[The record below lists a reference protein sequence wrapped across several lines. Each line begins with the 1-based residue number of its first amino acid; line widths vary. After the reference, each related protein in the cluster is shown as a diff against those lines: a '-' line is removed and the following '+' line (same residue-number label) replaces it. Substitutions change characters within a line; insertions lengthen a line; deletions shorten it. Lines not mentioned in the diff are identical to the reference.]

1 MPDETR
7 GRLAVA
13 VAVIAVGT
21 SAIMIMY
28 AESGPLTIAFY
39 RLLLTT
45 LLLVPWVALYE
56 RNALRSLNRSD
67 LLRLAA
73 VGLVLAVHFSV
84 WIASVRMTSVA
95 NSVVLVTTH
104 PLFVAGISAVF
115 LKEYSP
121 RYAILGG
128 VIAGAG
134 VVVMFAGDLTGGSLL
149 GDIMAFG
156 GAIAAGTYIVAGRSE
171 RRKLPTGTYCL
182 VVYAFTTLFLLPGAF
197 METRLVPAANL
208 DWLLF
213 LAMAAVPGI
222 LGHTFYNYALGHVS
236 AFVVSTSLLGEP
248 VLSSILAAILFAQV
262 PSHWSLLGIPL
273 VFAGILLAA
282 WASGNRASG

>member
-1 MPDETR
+1 MSFWQR
-7 GRLAVA
+7 
-13 VAVIAVGT
+13 
-21 SAIMIMY
+21 
-28 AESGPLTIAFY
+28 
-39 RLLLTT
+39 
-45 LLLVPWVALYE
+45 
-56 RNALRSLNRSD
+56 
-67 LLRLAA
+67 
-73 VGLVLAVHFSV
+73 HFSMHC
-84 WIASVRMTSVA
+84 RR
-95 NSVVLVTTH
+95 N
-104 PLFVAGISAVF
+104 GI
-115 LKEYSP
+115 L
-121 RYAILGG
+121 
-128 VIAGAG
+128 
-134 VVVMFAGDLTGGSLL
+134 
-149 GDIMAFG
+149 
-156 GAIAAGTYIVAGRSE
+156 
-171 RRKLPTGTYCL
+171 
-182 VVYAFTTLFLLPGAF
+182 FTTLFLLPGAF

>member
-1 MPDETR
+1 M
-7 GRLAVA
+7 A